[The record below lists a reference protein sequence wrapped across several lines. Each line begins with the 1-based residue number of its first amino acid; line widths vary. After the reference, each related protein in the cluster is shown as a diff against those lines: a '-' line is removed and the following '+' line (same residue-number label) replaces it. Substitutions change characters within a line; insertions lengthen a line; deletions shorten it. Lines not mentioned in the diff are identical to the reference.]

1 MSTVQAQDLLAVR
14 SRVSWGAIF
23 AGAVTAMAVYL
34 LLSTLGV
41 AIGFSVSDRATDQ
54 QLGVGAT
61 ALAVFV
67 TLVSLFVGGYV
78 ASQCSVGENK
88 QEAMIYGVIVWGV
101 VFAMLLWLM
110 AGGIRI
116 GFNAVIGLASTP
128 TANTVVNRMSDE
140 DLRNAGFTEE
150 QITASRAQFERLETR
165 LREAASSPTTT
176 YAAWW
181 TFTGLLL
188 SMLASVAGSLV
199 GSGPTLTLAG
209 LRVRS
214 AILRADASREPVV
227 R

>member
-1 MSTVQAQDLLAVR
+1 MSTVQPQDLLAVR

-23 AGAVTAMAVYL
+23 AGAVTALAVYL

-54 QLGVGAT
+54 QLGIGA
-61 ALAVFV
+61 AVLAIFS

-110 AGGIRI
+110 AGGVRV
-116 GFNAVIGLASTP
+116 GFNAVVGLASTP
-128 TANTVVNRMSDE
+128 AANTVVNRMSDE
-140 DLRNAGFTEE
+140 DLRNAGFSQDE
-150 QITASRAQFERLETR
+150 INASRAKFEQLQTR
-165 LREAASSPTTT
+165 MHEAASSPATT

-181 TFTGLLL
+181 TFAGLLL
-188 SMLASVAGSLV
+188 SMLASVAGALA

-209 LRVRS
+209 LRVRT
-214 AILRADASREPVV
+214 AVVRTDASRESAV